1 MEMERIELKLKMH
14 RQPKVTQLR
23 LQKVLQK
30 MIKQQKLQTKE
41 TIVLLLKM
49 RKSLQVVE
57 LAALV
62 AQAAHQ
68 TKLQQNQQVQIQ
80 KIKIDC

>member
-1 MEMERIELKLKMH
+1 MEKIELKLKMQ

-23 LQKVLQK
+23 LEQVLQK

-49 RKSLQVVE
+49 KKSLQVVE

-68 TKLQQNQQVQIQ
+68 AKLQQNQQVQIQ
-80 KIKIDC
+80 KTKIDC